1 MIQRIMLLATVSLL
15 AACGPGRI
23 EKPNTNLSTLI
34 EIVYLDTGNNT
45 INFRLSH
52 RQADTRAPSTLECR
66 LRINDGVYQALPSLQ
81 IPELT
86 AYARERFS
94 WGLPKD
100 HSIPIKDR
108 IEYTLDCSLKS
119 KESRDEYFKS
129 RGALYRLGEQ
139 EPPVYR

>member
-100 HSIPIKDR
+100 HSIPKCSEQHVRYFYRKMIGR
-108 IEYTLDCSLKS
+108 CIHHYTT
-119 KESRDEYFKS
+119 SRKKFPINK
-129 RGALYRLGEQ
+129 
-139 EPPVYR
+139 